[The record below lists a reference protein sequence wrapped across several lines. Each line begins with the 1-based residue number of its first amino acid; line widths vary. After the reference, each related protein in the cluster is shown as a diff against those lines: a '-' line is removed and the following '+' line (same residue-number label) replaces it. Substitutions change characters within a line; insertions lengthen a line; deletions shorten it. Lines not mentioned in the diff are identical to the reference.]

1 MNFHETHY
9 ITQFHNLLKVFQV
22 LCSIFTR
29 KVVGKEV
36 HTTQYYTTFVVRRIA
51 HKLLGF
57 MSTLQL
63 LDVTTITISASVI
76 ETVMGE
82 YSSDSSIQGQQ
93 G

>member
-36 HTTQYYTTFVVRRIA
+36 HTVLHNFCGEEDCTQIVRFHEYFATLGRYYNNY
-51 HKLLGF
+51 KC
-57 MSTLQL
+57 
-63 LDVTTITISASVI
+63 ISNRNCHGGI
-76 ETVMGE
+76 
-82 YSSDSSIQGQQ
+82 
-93 G
+93 

>member
-1 MNFHETHY
+1 MNFHDIHC
-9 ITQFHNLLKVFQV
+9 ITQFHNLFEGISSTLQYFHEKSCWQR
-22 LCSIFTR
+22 S
-29 KVVGKEV
+29 
-36 HTTQYYTTFVVRRIA
+36 TQYYTTFVVRRIA

-57 MSTLQL
+57 MRTLQL